1 MAARHPGARLPLR
14 EVFHG
19 TALPACLR
27 GWLGVLIAAA
37 VLAGPVAPAVRAD
50 EAADQALIN
59 AVYQGNLRAMQA
71 ALRNGASFNARDVN
85 GYTPLHWAAF
95 RGYVVLAGY
104 MLDRGAPVDVGDQNG
119 YTPLMLAAWNG
130 HDTVVRLLLD
140 RGASR
145 ERLSLDGFTAY
156 DYSLNQGHTQLATWL
171 QPARSLYSPPLTR
184 ATAPTTPPDE
194 PSFWR
199 PRSSPRP
206 TPVKTPF
213 VRPEPVHHLEPVAGI
228 HLSRVQFP
236 IVGLHYRSTV
246 QSWMSLRLG
255 AEYGRT
261 PFPLTGPLELGFLRL
276 HAALLSNGPV
286 YAGLGA
292 THITLGSLATSG
304 YTPSTIAPELIGGL
318 RLGWGPLSASTELRF
333 GVEGPSTFTAG
344 LGGRF

>member
-1 MAARHPGARLPLR
+1 MAAQHPSARRPLR
-14 EVFHG
+14 DLFLWEL
-19 TALPACLR
+19 LPGGR
-27 GWLGVLIAAA
+27 YGWLGILIAAA
-37 VLAGPVAPAVRAD
+37 TLATPPLPVRAD
-50 EAADQALIN
+50 EVADQALIN

-95 RGYVVLAGY
+95 RGYAVLAGY
-104 MLDRGAPVDVGDQNG
+104 MLDRGAAVDVGDQNG

-156 DYSLNQGHTQLATWL
+156 DYSLTQGHTQLANWL
-171 QPARSLYSPPLTR
+171 QPARSLYTPPLTR
-184 ATAPTTPPDE
+184 ATAPPTPLDE
-194 PSFWR
+194 PLFWR
-199 PRSSPRP
+199 PRTSPKP

-236 IVGLHYRSTV
+236 IVGLHYRSAV
-246 QSWMSLRLG
+246 QKWLSLRLG
-255 AEYGRT
+255 VEYGRS
-261 PFPLTGPLELGFLRL
+261 PFPLTGPLEMGFARL
-276 HAALLSNGPV
+276 HAALLSNGPIYV
-286 YAGLGA
+286 GLGA
-292 THITLGSLATSG
+292 THITLGSLSSNG
-304 YTPSTIAPELIGGL
+304 YNPSTITPELIGGL

-333 GVEGPSTFTAG
+333 GIEGPSTLSAG